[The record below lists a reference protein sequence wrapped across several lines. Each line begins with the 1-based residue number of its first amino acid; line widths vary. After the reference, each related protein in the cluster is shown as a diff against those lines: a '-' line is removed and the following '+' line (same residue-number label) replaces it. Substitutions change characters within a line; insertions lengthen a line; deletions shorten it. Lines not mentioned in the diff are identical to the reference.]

1 MPDTPFILPSDLKAN
16 YEAYKD
22 DLRTAALRVLDSGW
36 YIGGKEVETF
46 EQAFAQFVGT
56 PHAVGC
62 ASGTDAL
69 ILALRACGI
78 GPGDVVITVAH
89 TAVATVAAIE
99 LAGATPAL
107 VDIDPDRFTLD
118 PECLRRACCTLAD
131 GRAGRLSAVLPVHL
145 YGQPADLP
153 AILAVAAEFNLAVI
167 EDCSQAHGARCNG
180 RQVGAW
186 GKTGTFSFYP
196 TKNLGALGDGGA
208 VTTADPGVATQLR
221 LLREYGW
228 KERYVSHIA
237 GMNSRL
243 DPLQAAMLAVKL
255 KHLAAENR
263 RRQTIAARYNA
274 AFHGSRLALPRTF
287 PGVEHVYHQYVI
299 QHPQRESLRL
309 FLKERGIGSL
319 IHYPVPV
326 HRQPAYQDRLPL
338 PAGPLLVTEAACE
351 RILSLPI
358 HGQLTD
364 EQCDRVTRA
373 ATDWMALQP

>member
-1 MPDTPFILPSDLKAN
+1 MSDIPFILPSDLKAN

-22 DLRTAALRVLDSGW
+22 ELRAAALRVLDSGW
-36 YIGGKEVETF
+36 YIGGQEVEAF
-46 EQAFAQFVGT
+46 ERAFAQFVGT

-78 GPGDVVITVAH
+78 GRGDVVITVAH

-107 VDIDPDRFTLD
+107 VDIDPARFTLD
-118 PECLRRACCTLAD
+118 PERLRLACRALAD
-131 GRAGRLSAVLPVHL
+131 GRAGRLRAVLPVHL
-145 YGQPADLP
+145 YGQPADLA
-153 AILAVAAEFNLAVI
+153 AILAVAGEFGLTVI
-167 EDCSQAHGARCNG
+167 EDCAQAHGARIDG

-186 GKTGTFSFYP
+186 GQVGTFSFYP

-208 VTTADPGVATQLR
+208 VTTADPAIATQLR

-228 KERYVSHIA
+228 KERYISHIA

-255 KHLAAENR
+255 QRLDVENR
-263 RRQTIAARYNA
+263 RRQAIAARYTA
-274 AFHGSRLALPRTF
+274 AFRGSALVLPRSF
-287 PGVEHVYHQYVI
+287 PGTEPVYHQYVV
-299 QHPQRESLRL
+299 QHPRREALRL

-338 PAGPLLVTEAACE
+338 PAGPLTVTEAACE

-364 EQCDRVTRA
+364 EQCDRVIRA
-373 ATDWMALQP
+373 VREWMALQS

>member
-1 MPDTPFILPSDLKAN
+1 MSDTPFILPSDLKAN

-22 DLRTAALRVLDSGW
+22 EIRAAALRVLDSGW

-56 PHAVGC
+56 PHALGC
-62 ASGTDAL
+62 ASGTDAI

-78 GPGDVVITVAH
+78 GRGDVVLTVAH

-107 VDIDPDRFTLD
+107 VDVDPERFTLD
-118 PECLRRACCTLAD
+118 PERLRSACRALAD
-131 GRAGRLSAVLPVHL
+131 GRAGRLKAVLPVHL

-153 AILAVAAEFNLAVI
+153 AILAVADEFGLAVI
-167 EDCSQAHGARCNG
+167 EDCSQAHGARLNG

-186 GKTGTFSFYP
+186 GRAGTFSFYP

-208 VTTADPGVATQLR
+208 VTTADPGIATQLR

-228 KERYVSHIA
+228 KERYVSHLA

-255 KHLAAENR
+255 PHLDAENH
-263 RRQTIAARYNA
+263 RRQAIAARYTA
-274 AFHGSRLALPRTF
+274 AFRGSALVLPRIF
-287 PGVEHVYHQYVI
+287 PGAEPVYHQYVV
-299 QHPQRESLRL
+299 QHPRREALRL

-338 PAGPLLVTEAACE
+338 PAGPLCVTEAACE

-358 HGQLTD
+358 HGQLTN
-364 EQCDRVTRA
+364 EQCDRVIRA
-373 ATDWMALQP
+373 VTEWMALQS

>member
-1 MPDTPFILPSDLKAN
+1 MSDTSFILPSDLKAN

-22 DLRTAALRVLDSGW
+22 ELRSAALRVLDSGW
-36 YIGGKEVETF
+36 YIGGKEVEAF

-99 LAGATPAL
+99 LVGATPAL
-107 VDIDPDRFTLD
+107 VDVDPERFTLD
-118 PECLRRACCTLAD
+118 PQCLRLACRALAA
-131 GRAGRLSAVLPVHL
+131 GHAGRLRAVLPVHL

-153 AILAVAAEFNLAVI
+153 AILAVAAEFGLVVI
-167 EDCSQAHGARCNG
+167 EDCAQAHGARING
-180 RQVGAW
+180 RQVGTW
-186 GKTGTFSFYP
+186 GQAGTFSFYP

-208 VTTADPGVATQLR
+208 VTTADPAIATQLR
-221 LLREYGW
+221 LVREYGW
-228 KERYVSHIA
+228 KERYISHLA

-243 DPLQAAMLAVKL
+243 DPLQAALLAVKL
-255 KHLAAENR
+255 QHLNTENR
-263 RRQTIAARYNA
+263 RRQAIAARYTA
-274 AFHGSRLALPRTF
+274 AFRGSALILPRTF
-287 PGVEHVYHQYVI
+287 AGSEPVYHQYVV
-299 QHPQRESLRL
+299 QHPRREALRL
-309 FLKERGIGSL
+309 FLKERNIGSL

-338 PAGPLLVTEAACE
+338 PAGPLRVTEAACE

-358 HGQLTD
+358 HGQLSD
-364 EQCDRVTRA
+364 EQCDRVIA
-373 ATDWMALQP
+373 AVSEWMALQP